1 MVPARGDV
9 WVVDLDPTRGHEQAK
24 TRPCIVVSDDRFNRS
39 ASGLLVVVPLTS
51 VNRGI
56 PWHVRAVP
64 EDGGLR
70 QESWAMVDQ
79 LRTVS
84 RDRLVGDPW
93 GRVSPAV
100 MAVIEERLRLLLG
113 LA

>member
-1 MVPARGDV
+1 M
-9 WVVDLDPTRGHEQAK
+9 
-24 TRPCIVVSDDRFNRS
+24 ISDDRFNRS
-39 ASGLLVVVPLTS
+39 ASGLVVVVALTT

-56 PWHVRAVP
+56 PWHVRLVSG
-64 EDGGLR
+64 DGGVR

-100 MAVIEERLRLLLG
+100 MAAVEERLLLLLG

>member
-1 MVPARGDV
+1 MVPERGDV

-39 ASGLLVVVPLTS
+39 ASGLVVIVPLTS

-56 PWHVRAVP
+56 PWHVRVAPV
-64 EDGGLR
+64 DGGVR

-100 MAVIEERLRLLLG
+100 MAAIEERLRLLLG

>member
-1 MVPARGDV
+1 MVPERGDV

-39 ASGLLVVVPLTS
+39 ASGLVVVVPLTS

-56 PWHVRAVP
+56 PWHVRVVP
-64 EDGGLR
+64 GDGGVR

-93 GRVSPAV
+93 GQVSLAV
-100 MAVIEERLRLLLG
+100 MTAIEERLRLLLG